1 MVERTAI
8 ESMMILISVAR
19 VYKWDVKVT
28 ITEVP
33 VVERTAIEPK
43 MISISVFQVYI

>member
-8 ESMMILISVAR
+8 ESMMILISVFR
-19 VYKWDVKVT
+19 IYIWDVKVT
-28 ITEVP
+28 VNEVP

-43 MISISVFQVYI
+43 MISISVFRVYI